1 MNTVQA
7 LKRFRSLTIELT
19 ALEQQLRQVERTGR
33 PSGVMTQR
41 YDMVRGTNDPTSA
54 AIQLAEGLE
63 AMARRKRE
71 ELALLRPQVEEAL
84 AQVGDFRLLVVLQR
98 YYLAGE
104 TDEQAAE
111 AVHLSD
117 RYVCRMRNTFLRSLG
132 RTSGAQ

>member
-41 YDMVRGTNDPTSA
+41 YDTVRGTNDPTSA

-63 AMARRKRE
+63 ALARRKRE
-71 ELALLRPQVEEAL
+71 ELALLRPQVEEVL
-84 AQVGDFRLLVVLQR
+84 AKVGDFRLMVVLQR

-117 RYVCRMRNTFLRSLG
+117 RYVCRMRNAFLRSLG

>member
-7 LKRFRSLTIELT
+7 LKRYRSLMIELT

-41 YDMVRGTNDPTSA
+41 YDSLRGTNDPTSA

-63 AMARRKRE
+63 AYARRKRE
-71 ELALLRPQVEEAL
+71 ELALLKPQVDAAL
-84 AQVGDFRLLVVLQR
+84 AQVSDFRLLVVLQR

-117 RYVCRMRNTFLRSLG
+117 RYVCRMRNAFLRSLNG
-132 RTSGAQ
+132 TSRA

>member
-19 ALEQQLRQVERTGR
+19 ALEQQLRQAERTGR
-33 PSGVMTQR
+33 PSGVTTQR
-41 YDMVRGTNDPTSA
+41 YDSLRRTNDPTSA

-71 ELALLRPQVEEAL
+71 ELSLLRPQVDAAL
-84 AQVGDFRLLVVLQR
+84 SQVEDFRLLVVLQH
-98 YYLAGE
+98 YYLMGE

-117 RYVCRMRNTFLRSLG
+117 RYVCRMRNAFLRSQG
-132 RTSGAQ
+132 RTSAAQ

>member
-7 LKRFRSLTIELT
+7 MKRHRSLLIELS

-41 YDMVRGTNDPTSA
+41 YDSLRGTNDPTSA

-71 ELALLRPQVEEAL
+71 ELALLRPQVEEAI
-84 AQVGDFRLLVVLQR
+84 AQVEDFRRVVVLQC

-104 TDEQAAE
+104 TDEQAA
-111 AVHLSD
+111 AILHLSD
-117 RYVCRMRNTFLRSLG
+117 RYVCRLRNAFLSSLG
-132 RTSGAQ
+132 RASAAQ